1 MMANAQLN
9 PAPSRQLPVRWED
22 CAWCPRVN
30 VLHLPPCT
38 GLARE
43 RCVARG
49 TGRLAPAQLLP
60 VPSSC
65 RSSSPTPSPMKR
77 LCLSSRL
84 HSQPNGRPRG
94 FTLIELLVVIS
105 IIGIL
110 AAMLLPALAVA
121 KKKAQVNRA
130 NMEIAQIITAI
141 SAYETTYGRF
151 PASKE
156 AMDPVQNPPEIRD
169 FTFGTFEV
177 RYSDGRPQTGLSGP
191 GGSFVDIL
199 NPETGRYQANN
210 SEVMAILLARETLP
224 NDPSKRTVNFQNVKN
239 PQKQVFLNANIVS
252 SLSSGVGPDLVYR
265 DPWGMPY
272 IITMDLNYDD
282 RARDAFYRRA
292 SISQNNGSVGFNG
305 LGNSKPSDPDAF
317 EFPGKIMV
325 WSAGPDRMIDPNAKA
340 NAGVNKDNVLSWK
353 R

>member
-49 TGRLAPAQLLP
+49 TGRLAPAHLLP
-60 VPSSC
+60 LPSSC

-141 SAYETTYGRF
+141 SAYETTYSRF
-151 PASKE
+151 PASTN
-156 AMDPVQNPPEIRD
+156 AMNAVNGEVRD
-169 FTFGTFEV
+169 FTFGTAGV
-177 RYSDGRPQTGLSGP
+177 SYSDGRLQTGLSGP
-191 GGSFVDIL
+191 GGSVVDVI
-199 NPETGRYQANN
+199 NPEGGPERQANN
-210 SEVMAILLARETLP
+210 SEVMAILLARETFP
-224 NDPSKRTVNFQNVKN
+224 NDPSRRTVNFQNVKN

-252 SLSSGVGPDLVYR
+252 TMSSGVGPDLVYR

-272 IITMDLNYDD
+272 IISIDLNYDD
-282 RARDAFYRRA
+282 RTRDAFYRRA
-292 SISQNNGSVGFNG
+292 SVSQNSGSVGFNG
-305 LGNSKPSDPDAF
+305 LGNSRPSDPDAF

-340 NAGVNKDNVLSWK
+340 NVGVNKDNVLSWK